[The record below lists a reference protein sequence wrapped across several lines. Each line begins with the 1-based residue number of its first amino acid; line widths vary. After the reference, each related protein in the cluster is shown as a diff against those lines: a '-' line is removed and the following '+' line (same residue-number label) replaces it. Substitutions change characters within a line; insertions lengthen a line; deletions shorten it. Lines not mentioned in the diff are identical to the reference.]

1 MATTQQETMANKV
14 DKLEIEM
21 QQCTEALCDIRETLA
36 AMIMKQGHIT
46 LVVLKKEETKRTN
59 GSDAVRNG
67 ALQPQKIVWTS

>member
-59 GSDAVRNG
+59 GSGSVRNG